1 VEIGLNLP
9 VVNPATTPTVL
20 RMLAQRAEELGFA
33 ELYLGEHVVLFDD
46 PADDYPGSDDGQA
59 FFASQANLPDPLQTL
74 TWLAALTDRIRLATG
89 VALIPQRNPV
99 YTAKHVATLDFLSG
113 GRFDFTI
120 GIGWNRDEFAACNV
134 EWADRAER
142 CREYVEVMKRLW
154 CDPVSQFSGRFYEL
168 PACRSHPKP
177 VQQPHPPLWFGGV
190 SDAALART
198 ADLGTGW
205 YVFDLTPEELARGRQ
220 RLGELLE
227 QRGRRPGEVTIAHGV
242 WNRLPVSVELVE
254 EYRRAGC
261 DQFVVS
267 LVGPTLADM
276 TDQLE
281 WFARELV
288 GRFGD
293 GLDDRS

>member
-1 VEIGLNLP
+1 MEIGLNLP
-9 VVNPATTPTVL
+9 VVNPSATPAIL
-20 RMLAQRAEELGFA
+20 REIAQRAEALGFA

-46 PADDYPGSDDGQA
+46 PADGYPGADDGRA
-59 FFASQANLPDPLQTL
+59 FFASRANLPDPIQTL
-74 TWLAALTDRIRLATG
+74 TWLAGFTDRIRLATG

-99 YTAKHVATLDFLSG
+99 YTAKHVATLDYLSG

-134 EWADRAER
+134 EWDDRAER

-168 PACRSHPKP
+168 PACRQHPKP
-177 VQQPHPPLWFGGV
+177 IQQPHPPLWFGGV
-190 SDAALART
+190 TEAALVRV

-205 YVFDLTPEELARGRQ
+205 YVFDRTPGELAH
-220 RLGELLE
+220 
-227 QRGRRPGEVTIAHGV
+227 GRRRLHELSVERSRDPSEVKIILGV
-242 WNRLPVSVELVE
+242 WNRLPVSVEVVD

-267 LVGPTLADM
+267 LVGPTVADLF
-276 TDQLE
+276 DQLD

-288 GRFGD
+288 GRDD
-293 GLDDRS
+293 GELG